1 LIVNGQKVD
10 TSGAPK
16 RFRGQQT
23 YIPKMVSLE
32 NQVGTRAQHWLR
44 FFSRQGDRAF
54 IAVLLVS
61 PRGVD
66 EATREM
72 SAVEDEAASLAWGRG
87 LLQPQGGD
95 DELEV
100 VSGTVPL
107 RDPLTMARI
116 ATPVRGKLCQHFACF
131 DLQTYLEYNAK
142 HDSWGCPVCRAA
154 LAPSQV
160 QVCREFQKVLD
171 ASQEEDDFVPMV
183 PQGGD
188 VADTGEAGDV
198 ADTGDNRET
207 DKETDKS
214 DDAVSAS
221 GPAAT
226 LEDTG
231 LWEDLPTARELYW
244 NPDLALQTLEDSI
257 GGHGRRKR
265 VARGGALC
273 GKSDASDASG
283 SEDSGARPRR
293 RQRVLREN
301 SGGSGNMSV
310 SGESGAESGCRM
322 NKSGSGDM
330 SVSEDSHDE
339 LERSLRRRRRLTI
352 AESSDSEA
360 GEGKQAD
367 DRRTTIIYSSD
378 SD

>member
-1 LIVNGQKVD
+1 MIVNGQKVD
-10 TSGAPK
+10 TSGTPK

-23 YIPKMVSLE
+23 YIPKMVPLDI
-32 NQVGTRAQHWLR
+32 QIGTRARNWLR

-54 IAVLLVS
+54 VAVLLVS
-61 PRGVD
+61 PRSVED
-66 EATREM
+66 ATREM
-72 SAVEDEAASLAWGRG
+72 SVVGDEAASLAWGRG
-87 LLQPQGGD
+87 LLQPQGDD

-116 ATPVRGKLCQHFACF
+116 VTPVRGKLCQHFACF

-171 ASQEEDDFVPMV
+171 ASQEDDDFVPMV

-188 VADTGEAGDV
+188 VADTGEAGDG
-198 ADTGDNRET
+198 ADHGDNG
-207 DKETDKS
+207 ETDKS
-214 DDAVSAS
+214 DDAVAAS

-231 LWEDLPTARELYW
+231 LWEDLPKARELYW
-244 NPDLALQTLEDSI
+244 NPDLALQTLEDSM
-257 GGHGRRKR
+257 GGRRRRKR

-273 GKSDASDASG
+273 GKGDVSDASG
-283 SEDSGARPRR
+283 SEDSDARPRR
-293 RQRVLREN
+293 RQRVARGD
-301 SGGSGNMSV
+301 SGLSDMSDSGDMSV
-310 SGESGAESGCRM
+310 SD
-322 NKSGSGDM
+322 DM

-360 GEGKQAD
+360 GEEKKAD
-367 DRRTTIIYSSD
+367 DQRATIIYSSD

>member
-1 LIVNGQKVD
+1 MIVNGQKVD

-23 YIPKMVSLE
+23 YIPKMVPLE
-32 NQVGTRAQHWLR
+32 NQVGARARNWLR

-54 IAVLLVS
+54 VAVLLVS
-61 PRGVD
+61 PRSVED
-66 EATREM
+66 ATCEM
-72 SAVEDEAASLAWGRG
+72 SVVEDEAASLEWGRG

-142 HDSWGCPVCRAA
+142 HDSWGCPVCRE
-154 LAPSQV
+154 L
-160 QVCREFQKVLD
+160 EKVLE
-171 ASQEEDDFVPMV
+171 ASQEDDDFVPMV
-183 PQGGD
+183 PQAGD
-188 VADTGEAGDV
+188 VADVGEAGDV

-214 DDAVSAS
+214 DDAVAVS

-231 LWEDLPTARELYW
+231 LWEDLPKARELYC
-244 NPDLALQTLEDSI
+244 NPDLALQALEDLM
-257 GGHGRRKR
+257 GGRRRRKR

-273 GKSDASDASG
+273 GKSDVSDASG

-293 RQRVLREN
+293 RQRVARGN
-301 SGGSGNMSV
+301 SGSSGMSV
-310 SGESGAESGCRM
+310 SGG
-322 NKSGSGDM
+322 M

-339 LERSLRRRRRLTI
+339 LEKSLARRRRLTI

-367 DRRTTIIYSSD
+367 DRRIEIMYSSD